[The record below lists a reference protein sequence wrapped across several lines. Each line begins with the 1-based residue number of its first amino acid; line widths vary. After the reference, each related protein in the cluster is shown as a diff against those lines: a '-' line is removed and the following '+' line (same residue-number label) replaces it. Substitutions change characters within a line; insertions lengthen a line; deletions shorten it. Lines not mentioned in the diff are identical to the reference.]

1 MRVANELGAGNGEG
15 AKFATMVSVITSTVI
30 GFVFW
35 LVIMIFND
43 KIVLLF
49 TSSEPVLEV
58 VDKLKVLLA
67 FTILLNSVQPVL
79 SGTLFFLAFL
89 VNIWILI
96 INKSSTNLVG
106 ISHRDFK
113 NTKATF
119 SCRSGC
125 GVRMAI
131 ICGIHKSGL
140 LLLDRPTTWIS
151 LWMGIPPRSYGT
163 CCLFLLNLR
172 P

>member
-43 KIVLLF
+43 KIDLLF
-49 TSSEPVLEV
+49 TSSEPVREV

-79 SGTLFFLAFL
+79 SGTLFF
-89 VNIWILI
+89 
-96 INKSSTNLVG
+96 
-106 ISHRDFK
+106 
-113 NTKATF
+113 F
-119 SCRSGC
+119 SLSWS
-125 GVRMAI
+125 I
-131 ICGIHKSGL
+131 
-140 LLLDRPTTWIS
+140 
-151 LWMGIPPRSYGT
+151 YG
-163 CCLFLLNLR
+163 F
-172 P
+172 

>member
-43 KIVLLF
+43 KIDLLF

-79 SGTLFFLAFL
+79 SGTLFFFFLTFL

-96 INKSSTNLVG
+96 NNKSSTNLVG
-106 ISHRDFK
+106 IAHLRKRKLHFLVGV
-113 NTKATF
+113 AVG
-119 SCRSGC
+119 SGWQSYVAYINLGC
-125 GVRMAI
+125 YYMIGLPLGYLFGWKFHQGVKVRAV
-131 ICGIHKSGL
+131 SF
-140 LLLDRPTTWIS
+140 
-151 LWMGIPPRSYGT
+151 Y
-163 CCLFLLNLR
+163 
-172 P
+172 

>member
-43 KIVLLF
+43 TIDLLF

-79 SGTLFFLAFL
+79 SGTLFFFFPRFL
-89 VNIWILI
+89 GQYMDSNQ
-96 INKSSTNLVG
+96 
-106 ISHRDFK
+106 
-113 NTKATF
+113 
-119 SCRSGC
+119 
-125 GVRMAI
+125 
-131 ICGIHKSGL
+131 
-140 LLLDRPTTWIS
+140 
-151 LWMGIPPRSYGT
+151 
-163 CCLFLLNLR
+163 
-172 P
+172 